1 MVTDQQVRKLM
12 KELSEGK
19 GIGVAA
25 SKAAMHR
32 ETGRKYRDA
41 GKLPSEMKPERTWR
55 TRPDPFAEDW
65 ADLELMLEDA
75 PELEAKALFEYLR
88 EEMQPGRYKG
98 GQLRTFQRRVGEWR
112 ALNGP
117 GKEVFF
123 PQVHR
128 PGQLSQTDFT
138 WLNELE
144 VTIGGEGVEL
154 LFCHVVLVYSNWE
167 WGTLCRSES
176 LAALKRGV
184 QSAFFKL
191 GRVTVAHQTDNSTAA
206 THDIPSGKREFNADY
221 AALMRH
227 LGMKPRTIAVG
238 KKEQN
243 GDVEASNGAFK
254 RRVKQHL
261 LLRGGRDF
269 GSVAEFEGWLQA
281 ICEKANELRAERLAE
296 ELAAM
301 EPLRVQRLPEYTE
314 HEPKVTSWSTIRVK
328 HNTYSVPSRLIGQ
341 SVKVRLYDD
350 RLEVRYRGHLQ
361 MECERLLGRAGHRIN
376 YRHIIW
382 SLVRKPGAFPNYRYR
397 EDLFPSLAFRR
408 AYDALSGE
416 QPSREADIEYLRIL
430 HLAASTMESDVELAL
445 LLILEDSTAVLSADA
460 VKALVLDEEPKV
472 PDLLEQEVDLEDF
485 DTLLSAEVAQ

>member
-1 MVTDQQVRKLM
+1 M
-12 KELSEGK
+12 KELNEGTAA
-19 GIGVAA
+19 GIAA
-25 SKAAMHR
+25 AKAGMHR
-32 ETGRKYRDA
+32 ETARKYRDA
-41 GKLPSEMKPERTWR
+41 GMLPSEMKTERTWR

-65 ADLELMLEDA
+65 PDLELMLEDA

-88 EEMQPGRYKG
+88 EEMRPGRYKA
-98 GQLRTFQRRVGEWR
+98 GQLRTFQRRVGDWR
-112 ALNGP
+112 VLNGP
-117 GKEVFF
+117 EREVFF
-123 PQVHR
+123 PQVHQ
-128 PGQLSQTDFT
+128 PGRVSQTDFT

-144 VTIGGEGVEL
+144 VTIGGDTVAL

-176 LAALKRGV
+176 LAALTRGV

-191 GRVTVAHQTDNSTAA
+191 GKVTSVHQTDNSTAA

-221 AALMRH
+221 EALMRH
-227 LGMKPRTIAVG
+227 LQMTPRTIAVG

-243 GDVEASNGAFK
+243 GDVEAANGAFK

-261 LLRGGRDF
+261 LLRGSREF

-281 ICEKANELRAERLAE
+281 ICEKANELRRERLEE
-296 ELAAM
+296 ELAVM
-301 EPLRVQRLPEYTE
+301 ETLRVQRLPEYTE

-341 SVKVRLYDD
+341 VVKVRLYDD
-350 RLEVRYRGHLQ
+350 RIEVRYRDQLQ
-361 MECERLLGRAGHRIN
+361 MDCERLLGRGGSRIN

-397 EDLFPSLAFRR
+397 EELFPSLAFRK

-416 QPSREADIEYLRIL
+416 QPSRASDIEYLRIL

-445 LLILEDSTAVLSADA
+445 QLLLDDGATALSADA
-460 VKALVLDEEPKV
+460 VKALVLDEKLDV
-472 PDLLEQEVDLEDF
+472 PELQQQQIDLEVFDDLLG
-485 DTLLSAEVAQ
+485 AEVAQ